1 MVVGGV
7 VWNSEGSSLVS
18 HSLSGPGSN
27 AIPSAWAE
35 LHFSHSFIHK
45 SFIDYILLTN
55 TVPGLGIHKLV
66 NTWPVFWRL
75 SVKWGKKSF
84 SHKATY

>member
-1 MVVGGV
+1 M
-7 VWNSEGSSLVS
+7 WNSEGSSLVS

-45 SFIDYILLTN
+45 SFIDYILPTN

-66 NTWPVFWRL
+66 THGPSSGDNL
-75 SVKWGKKSF
+75 QNGGKKSF